1 MTFWGLAPVSAQSE
15 AGTVHLLRRT
25 GYSDSA
31 GSYSIFMDGERICA
45 LNNKRFSKHEVPV
58 GSHSF
63 TARFTGKNE
72 KDSAEPLVIQVEAGK
87 NYYIR
92 LTQRGGVS
100 AKLSWTEL
108 TENSGK
114 IAIAELKEDQNCK

>member
-1 MTFWGLAPVSAQSE
+1 
-15 AGTVHLLRRT
+15 
-25 GYSDSA
+25 
-31 GSYSIFMDGERICA
+31 MDGERICA